1 MKHFILILII
11 GLFSMSAV
19 AQSNQKTKT
28 KKEFIEVAFL
38 SNGDIVVDGKKTN
51 QNALI
56 PKLEALEKKKGEVH
70 YYQAP
75 KIKQIHLNIPMIKM
89 MTAYMLHLN
98 VRFHFNPIFS
108 NAYSSSLPIHSIT
121 LKKINKYKIG

>member
-1 MKHFILILII
+1 MKRFILILII

-19 AQSNQKTKT
+19 AQSNQKTKA

-75 KIKQIHLNIPMIKM
+75 KIKQIHLMKNVSLVKLIKSYKVRMI
-89 MTAYMLHLN
+89 AYADKN
-98 VRFHFNPIFS
+98 FS
-108 NAYSSSLPIHSIT
+108 
-121 LKKINKYKIG
+121 KIKGQ